1 MFRGEAVSEF
11 SDGESSSAGRDVL
24 VVAIQRTVLL
34 VAILVLWQV
43 ASSTIIDPFWV
54 SRPSD
59 IAVRLWELGQSGMLF
74 IHSWATLWQAI
85 LGLVLA
91 LPVGVGLGILLVALP
106 KTARVVD
113 PFLMGLYSLPRIAL
127 APLFV
132 IWFGIGLWSKV
143 MLVFSLV
150 VFVFILN
157 TRQGLLE
164 VDRDLLSLMRT
175 MRASRGY
182 IFRRVQVPSILP
194 WLIAAFRINVGLA
207 LIGSV
212 IGELLG
218 SNRGLG
224 WYVEHSGGRLD
235 TTGVFVGLIALM
247 VLALAINEAVS
258 FAERRLLRFQRRH

>member
-1 MFRGEAVSEF
+1 MSEF
-11 SDGESSSAGRDVL
+11 PGGDSSSAGRDVL

-34 VAILVLWQV
+34 VAILALWQI

-91 LPVGVGLGILLVALP
+91 LPVGVGLGIILVALP

-132 IWFGIGLWSKV
+132 IWFGIGLLSKV

-150 VFVFILN
+150 VFVFVLN

-164 VDRDLLSLMRT
+164 VDRDLISLMKT
-175 MRASRGY
+175 MRATRQY
-182 IFRRVQVPSILP
+182 IFKRVQMPSILP

-207 LIGSV
+207 LIGSA

-224 WYVEHSGGRLD
+224 WYIEHSGGRLD
-235 TTGVFVGLIALM
+235 TTGVFAGLIVISVMAM
-247 VLALAINEAVS
+247 VMYELFAVLEKRMTGW
-258 FAERRLLRFQRRH
+258 ATRGMDMAH

>member
-1 MFRGEAVSEF
+1 
-11 SDGESSSAGRDVL
+11 
-24 VVAIQRTVLL
+24 
-34 VAILVLWQV
+34 
-43 ASSTIIDPFWV
+43 
-54 SRPSD
+54 
-59 IAVRLWELGQSGMLF
+59 
-74 IHSWATLWQAI
+74 
-85 LGLVLA
+85 
-91 LPVGVGLGILLVALP
+91 
-106 KTARVVD
+106 
-113 PFLMGLYSLPRIAL
+113 MGLYSLPRIAL

-175 MRASRGY
+175 MRASRDY
-182 IFRRVQVPSILP
+182 IFRRVQIPSILP

-247 VLALAINEAVS
+247 VLALAINETVS
-258 FAERRLLRFQRRH
+258 FAERRLLRFQRRN

>member
-1 MFRGEAVSEF
+1 MALGDF
-11 SDGESSSAGRDVL
+11 SNSGSSSARNETIVVSMQRVALLLVML
-24 VVAIQRTVLL
+24 VVWQL
-34 VAILVLWQV
+34 V
-43 ASSTIIDPFWV
+43 STTLIDPFWI
-54 SRPSD
+54 SKPSD
-59 IAVRLWELGQSGMLF
+59 IVVRLWELGLTGMLF
-74 IHSWATLWQAI
+74 IHSWATLWQAL
-85 LGLVLA
+85 LGLILA
-91 LPVGVGLGILLVALP
+91 LPVGVALGILLVAFP
-106 KTARVVD
+106 RGARTVD

-164 VDRDLLSLMRT
+164 VDRDLISLMRT

-235 TTGVFVGLIALM
+235 TTGVFAGLIALM
-247 VLALAINEAVS
+247 ILALAINESVS
-258 FAERRLLRFQRRH
+258 FAERRLLRFQRRN

>member
-1 MFRGEAVSEF
+1 MSDF
-11 SDGESSSAGRDVL
+11 SVVGVDSAAKEVL
-24 VVAIQRTVLL
+24 IVALQRTILL
-34 VAILVLWQV
+34 VAILALWQL

-54 SRPSD
+54 SKPSD
-59 IAVRLWELGQSGMLF
+59 IAERLWQLGGTGMLF
-74 IHSWATLWQAI
+74 VHSWATLWQAL
-85 LGLVLA
+85 LGLMLA
-91 LPVGVGLGILLVALP
+91 LPVGVALGILLVAFP
-106 KTARVVD
+106 KGARTVD

-164 VDRDLLSLMRT
+164 VDRDLISLMRT
-175 MRASRGY
+175 MRASRRY
-182 IFRRVQVPSILP
+182 IFRHVQVPSILP

-235 TTGVFVGLIALM
+235 TTGVFAGLIALM
-247 VLALAINEAVS
+247 LLALAINEAVS
-258 FAERRLLRFQRRH
+258 FAERRLLRFQRRG

>member
-1 MFRGEAVSEF
+1 
-11 SDGESSSAGRDVL
+11 
-24 VVAIQRTVLL
+24 
-34 VAILVLWQV
+34 
-43 ASSTIIDPFWV
+43 
-54 SRPSD
+54 
-59 IAVRLWELGQSGMLF
+59 MLF

-91 LPVGVGLGILLVALP
+91 LPVGVGLGIILVALP

-175 MRASRGY
+175 MRASRDY
-182 IFRRVQVPSILP
+182 IFRRVQIPSILP

-247 VLALAINEAVS
+247 VLALAINETVS
-258 FAERRLLRFQRRH
+258 FAERRLLRFQRRN